1 MKWVIKIV
9 KFIPNAITLTSLFL
23 GIVSIVY
30 IIESAQLLVIED
42 IVRLRIEVKPT
53 ATLWSQLIAGAYF
66 IIIGALL
73 DFADGLTARLLKA
86 QSEIG
91 KHLDS
96 LADVVT
102 FGVAPSFILYRLLA
116 LSYKHGA
123 EVSASSEWVYFIAF
137 AYALGI
143 AYRLA
148 RFNANDQNQIKDY
161 FYGLPAPASA
171 LTVTSLPFALLLTP
185 GIINYFTPTAMFV
198 VIAVIT
204 YLTISKIRMLSLKG
218 TFSPKN
224 RTGIFRITLIAG
236 IIVGGIILGILGLP
250 LMLLFP
256 ITMIWYIL
264 LSFAYHITMP

>member
-1 MKWVIKIV
+1 MRWVLKIV

-23 GIVSIVY
+23 GTVSIIY

-42 IVRLRIEVKPT
+42 LVRLRIEVKPT
-53 ATLWSQLIAGAYF
+53 ATIWAQLIAGAYF
-66 IIIGALL
+66 IMIGAVL
-73 DFADGLTARLLKA
+73 DFTDGFVARLLDA

-96 LADVVT
+96 LADIVT
-102 FGVAPSFILYRLLA
+102 FGVAPAFILYRLLA

-123 EVSASSEWVYFIAF
+123 EVAASSEWVYFFAF
-137 AYALGI
+137 IYAVGV

-148 RFNANDQNQIKDY
+148 RFNASNQNQITDY
-161 FYGLPAPASA
+161 FYGLPAPAAA

-185 GIINYFTPTAMFV
+185 GIINYFTPSTMF
-198 VIAVIT
+198 ITISVIT
-204 YLTISKIRMLSLKG
+204 YLTISRIRMLSLKG
-218 TFSPKN
+218 PLTPKN
-224 RTGIFRITLIAG
+224 LSGMFRIVLLIG
-236 IIVGGIILGILGLP
+236 IIVAFILLLVFSLP

-264 LSFAYHITMP
+264 LSFVYHILMP